1 MRLKK
6 PHINMDAG
14 EGITGEYE
22 LYPFVN
28 ALNVT
33 CGGHYGDKRTIFET
47 LNHAIPYEIELG
59 AHPSYPD
66 KENFGRVSL
75 ELSSEELAA
84 SIVDQIDCFARVVED
99 LGTTWT
105 HIKPHGALYN
115 DLAKN
120 ASLAE
125 VFLNAIAS
133 YKEKTLYLQE
143 SSIIALKA
151 EEHGFKVAHEYF
163 IDRNYLAI
171 DRLVPRS
178 KENALISDPKQAL
191 DHLHSMADKKS
202 LRLLD
207 GTEVSIEP
215 HTFCIH
221 SDHQATPQIVAEI
234 TKAYGV

>member
-1 MRLKK
+1 
-6 PHINMDAG
+6 MDAG

-28 ALNVT
+28 ALNVA

-84 SIVDQIDCFARVVED
+84 SIVDQIDCFARVVAD

-207 GTEVSIEP
+207 GFEVSIEP

>member
-1 MRLKK
+1 
-6 PHINMDAG
+6 MDAG
-14 EGITGEYE
+14 EGVTGEYE

-28 ALNVT
+28 ALNVA

-207 GTEVSIEP
+207 GFEVSIEP

>member
-1 MRLKK
+1 
-6 PHINMDAG
+6 MDAG
-14 EGITGEYE
+14 EGITGEYD

-28 ALNVT
+28 ALNVA

>member
-1 MRLKK
+1 MTFKK

-28 ALNVT
+28 ALNVA
-33 CGGHYGDKRTIFET
+33 CGGHYGDELTIFET
-47 LNHAIPYEIELG
+47 LNHAILYEIELG

-75 ELSSEELAA
+75 ELNPKELTA
-84 SIVDQIDCFARVVED
+84 SIVDQIDRFARVAD
-99 LGTTWT
+99 GLGATWT

-115 DLAKN
+115 DLAKS
-120 ASLAE
+120 ASLTE
-125 VFLNAIAS
+125 IFLNAIAP

-143 SSIIALKA
+143 SSIVALKA
-151 EEHGFKVAHEYF
+151 EESGFKVAHEYF
-163 IDRNYLAI
+163 IDRNYDAI

-178 KENALISDPKQAL
+178 EENALITDPKQAL
-191 DHLHSMADKKS
+191 DHLHSMAFKKS
-202 LRLLD
+202 LKLQD
-207 GTEVSIEP
+207 GSEVPIQP

-221 SDHQATPQIVAEI
+221 SDHKATPQIIAEI
-234 TKAYGV
+234 TKIYGS

>member
-28 ALNVT
+28 ALNVA
-33 CGGHYGDKRTIFET
+33 CGGHYGDKRTIFKT

>member
-1 MRLKK
+1 
-6 PHINMDAG
+6 MDAG

-28 ALNVT
+28 ALNVA

-178 KENALISDPKQAL
+178 EENALISDPKQAL
-191 DHLHSMADKKS
+191 DHLHSMVDKKS

-207 GTEVSIEP
+207 GFEVSIEP

-221 SDHQATPQIVAEI
+221 SDHQATPQIITEI
-234 TKAYGV
+234 TKAYGA

>member
-1 MRLKK
+1 MTLKK

-14 EGITGEYE
+14 EGISGEYE

-28 ALNVT
+28 ALNVA
-33 CGGHYGDKRTIFET
+33 CGGHYGDERTIFET
-47 LNHAIPYEIELG
+47 LNHAIFYEIEIG

-75 ELSSEELAA
+75 ELSPEELTA
-84 SIVDQIDCFARVVED
+84 SIIDQIDLFARVTEG
-99 LGTTWT
+99 LGVTWT

-115 DLAKN
+115 DLAQN

-125 VFLNAIAS
+125 VFLNAIVP

-143 SSIIALKA
+143 SSVRALEADKR
-151 EEHGFKVAHEYF
+151 GFKVVHEYF
-163 IDRNYLAI
+163 IDRNYHAI

-178 KENALISDPKQAL
+178 EENALISDPKQAL
-191 DHLHSMADKKS
+191 DHLYSMATKKS
-202 LRLLD
+202 LKLQD
-207 GTEVSIEP
+207 GTEVPIQP

-221 SDHQATPQIVAEI
+221 SDHKATPQIIAEI
-234 TKAYGV
+234 AKVYGS

>member
-1 MRLKK
+1 MSLKK

-14 EGITGEYE
+14 EGVTGEYE

-28 ALNVT
+28 ALNVA
-33 CGGHYGDKRTIFET
+33 CGGHYGDERTIFET

-125 VFLNAIAS
+125 VFLSAMAS

-151 EEHGFKVAHEYF
+151 KEYGFKVAHEYF

-178 KENALISDPKQAL
+178 EENALISDPKQAL
-191 DHLHSMADKKS
+191 DHLCSMADKKS

-207 GTEVSIEP
+207 GAEVSIEP

-221 SDHQATPQIVAEI
+221 SDHQATPQIIAEI
-234 TKAYGV
+234 TKAYGA

>member
-1 MRLKK
+1 MTLKK

-14 EGITGEYE
+14 EGVSGEYE

-28 ALNVT
+28 ALNIA
-33 CGGHYGDKRTIFET
+33 CGGHYGDERTIFET
-47 LNHAIPYEIELG
+47 LNHAIPYKIELG

-75 ELSSEELAA
+75 ELSSEELTA

-120 ASLAE
+120 ESLAE
-125 VFLNAIAS
+125 VFLNAIMP

-151 EEHGFKVAHEYF
+151 EERGFKVAHEYF

-178 KENALISDPKQAL
+178 EEDALISDPKQAL
-191 DHLHSMADKKS
+191 YHLRSMVDKKS
-202 LRLLD
+202 LKLLD

-215 HTFCIH
+215 QTFCIH
-221 SDHQATPQIVAEI
+221 SDHQATPQIIAEI
-234 TKAYGV
+234 TKAYGA

>member
-1 MRLKK
+1 
-6 PHINMDAG
+6 MDAG
-14 EGITGEYE
+14 EGISGEYE

-28 ALNVT
+28 ALNVA
-33 CGGHYGDKRTIFET
+33 CGGHYGDERTIFET
-47 LNHAIPYEIELG
+47 LNHATRYEIELG

-125 VFLNAIAS
+125 VFLSAIAS

-178 KENALISDPKQAL
+178 EENALISDPKQAL
-191 DHLHSMADKKS
+191 GHLRSMADKKS

-207 GTEVSIEP
+207 GAEVSIEP

-221 SDHQATPQIVAEI
+221 SDHQATPQIIAEI
-234 TKAYGV
+234 TKAYGS

>member
-1 MRLKK
+1 
-6 PHINMDAG
+6 MDAG

-28 ALNVT
+28 ALNVA

-207 GTEVSIEP
+207 GFEVSIEP

-234 TKAYGV
+234 TKAYGI

>member
-1 MRLKK
+1 MSLKK

-14 EGITGEYE
+14 EGVTGEYE

-28 ALNVT
+28 ALNVA
-33 CGGHYGDKRTIFET
+33 CGGHYGDERTIFET

-66 KENFGRVSL
+66 KENFGRVTL
-75 ELSSEELAA
+75 DLSSEELTA
-84 SIVDQIDCFARVVED
+84 SIVDQIDCFARVAEG
-99 LGTTWT
+99 LGATWT

-125 VFLNAIAS
+125 VFLSAIAS

-151 EEHGFKVAHEYF
+151 EERGFKVAHEYF

-178 KENALISDPKQAL
+178 EENAVISDPKQAL
-191 DHLHSMADKKS
+191 DHLHAMADNKS
-202 LRLLD
+202 LKLLD
-207 GTEVSIEP
+207 GAEVPIEP

-221 SDHQATPQIVAEI
+221 SDHQATPQIIAEI
-234 TKAYGV
+234 TKAYGS

>member
-14 EGITGEYE
+14 EGISGEYE

-28 ALNVT
+28 ALNVA
-33 CGGHYGDKRTIFET
+33 CGGHYGDERTIFET

-120 ASLAE
+120 AALAE
-125 VFLNAIAS
+125 VFLSAIAS
-133 YKEKTLYLQE
+133 YKKKTLYLQE

-151 EEHGFKVAHEYF
+151 KEHGFKVAHEYF

-178 KENALISDPKQAL
+178 EENALISDPKRAL

-202 LRLLD
+202 LKLLD
-207 GTEVSIEP
+207 GAEVLIEP

-221 SDHQATPQIVAEI
+221 SDHQATPQIIAEI
-234 TKAYGV
+234 TKAYGA

>member
-1 MRLKK
+1 
-6 PHINMDAG
+6 MDAG

-28 ALNVT
+28 ALNVA

-207 GTEVSIEP
+207 GFEVSIEP

>member
-28 ALNVT
+28 ALNVA

-133 YKEKTLYLQE
+133 YKEKTLYLPE

-178 KENALISDPKQAL
+178 EENALISDPKQAL

-207 GTEVSIEP
+207 GFEVSIEP

>member
-28 ALNVT
+28 ALNIA
-33 CGGHYGDKRTIFET
+33 CGGHYGDERTIFET
-47 LNHAIPYEIELG
+47 LNHAILYEIELG

-178 KENALISDPKQAL
+178 EENALISDPKQAL

-207 GTEVSIEP
+207 GFEVSIEP

>member
-1 MRLKK
+1 MSLKK

-28 ALNVT
+28 ALNVA
-33 CGGHYGDKRTIFET
+33 CGGHYGDERTIFET

-75 ELSSEELAA
+75 ELSSEELTA
-84 SIVDQIDCFARVVED
+84 SIIDQIDCFARVAEG
-99 LGTTWT
+99 LGATWS

-115 DLAKN
+115 DLSKN

-125 VFLNAIAS
+125 VFLSALAS

-151 EEHGFKVAHEYF
+151 RRTGALKLLMN
-163 IDRNYLAI
+163 ILLIAI
-171 DRLVPRS
+171 TLQSTD
-178 KENALISDPKQAL
+178 
-191 DHLHSMADKKS
+191 
-202 LRLLD
+202 
-207 GTEVSIEP
+207 
-215 HTFCIH
+215 
-221 SDHQATPQIVAEI
+221 
-234 TKAYGV
+234 

>member
-1 MRLKK
+1 MSLKK

-14 EGITGEYE
+14 EGVTGEYE

-28 ALNVT
+28 ALNVA
-33 CGGHYGDKRTIFET
+33 CGGHYGDERTIFET

-207 GTEVSIEP
+207 GFEVSIEP

>member
-28 ALNVT
+28 ALNVA

>member
-1 MRLKK
+1 MSLKK

-14 EGITGEYE
+14 EGISGEYE

-28 ALNVT
+28 ALNVA
-33 CGGHYGDKRTIFET
+33 CGGHYGDEHTIFET
-47 LNHAIPYEIELG
+47 LNHAIPYEVELG

-75 ELSSEELAA
+75 ELSSEKLIA
-84 SIVDQIDCFARVVED
+84 SILDQIKRFARVAED
-99 LGTTWT
+99 LGATWA

-125 VFLNAIAS
+125 VFLSTITP
-133 YKEKTLYLQE
+133 YKEKILYLQE
-143 SSIIALKA
+143 SSIIALRA
-151 EEHGFKVAHEYF
+151 EESGFKVAHEYF

-171 DRLVPRS
+171 DRLVPRG
-178 KENALISDPKQAL
+178 EANALISDPKQAL
-191 DHLHSMADKKS
+191 DHLHSMAHKKS
-202 LRLLD
+202 LKLLN
-207 GTEVSIEP
+207 GTEVPIEP

-221 SDHQATPQIVAEI
+221 SDHQATPRIIAEI
-234 TKAYGV
+234 TKAYGS

>member
-28 ALNVT
+28 ALNVA

-234 TKAYGV
+234 TKAYGI

>member
-28 ALNVT
+28 ALNVA

-207 GTEVSIEP
+207 GFEVSIEP

>member
-1 MRLKK
+1 
-6 PHINMDAG
+6 MDAG

-28 ALNVT
+28 ALNVA

>member
-1 MRLKK
+1 
-6 PHINMDAG
+6 MDAG

-28 ALNVT
+28 ALNVA

-178 KENALISDPKQAL
+178 EENALISDPKQAL

-207 GTEVSIEP
+207 GFEVSIEP

>member
-1 MRLKK
+1 MSLKK

-14 EGITGEYE
+14 EGVSGEYE

-28 ALNVT
+28 ALNVA
-33 CGGHYGDKRTIFET
+33 CGGHYGDEHTIFET
-47 LNHAIPYEIELG
+47 LNHAIPYEIEFG

-75 ELSSEELAA
+75 ELSPEELTA
-84 SIVDQIDCFARVVED
+84 SIVDQIDCFARVAER
-99 LGTTWT
+99 LGATWT

-125 VFLNAIAS
+125 VFLSAITP
-133 YKEKTLYLQE
+133 YKEKILYLQE

-151 EEHGFKVAHEYF
+151 EESGFKVAHEYF

-171 DRLVPRS
+171 DRLVPRG
-178 KENALISDPKQAL
+178 EANALISDPKQAL
-191 DHLHSMADKKS
+191 DHVLAMGQNKF
-202 LRLLD
+202 LQLLN
-207 GTEVSIEP
+207 GTEIRIEP
-215 HTFCIH
+215 NTFCIRL
-221 SDHQATPQIVAEI
+221 DHGASPRIFADI
-234 TKAYGV
+234 ARAYGS

>member
-28 ALNVT
+28 ALNVA

-84 SIVDQIDCFARVVED
+84 SIVDQIDCFASVVED

-120 ASLAE
+120 AFLAE

-207 GTEVSIEP
+207 GFEVSIEP

>member
-28 ALNVT
+28 ALNVA

-178 KENALISDPKQAL
+178 EENALISDPKQAL

-207 GTEVSIEP
+207 GFEVSIEP

>member
-1 MRLKK
+1 MSLKK

-14 EGITGEYE
+14 EGVTGEYE

-28 ALNVT
+28 ALNVA
-33 CGGHYGDKRTIFET
+33 CGGHYGDERTIFET
-47 LNHAIPYEIELG
+47 VNHAIPYEIELG

-207 GTEVSIEP
+207 GAEVSIEP

>member
-28 ALNVT
+28 ALNVA

-151 EEHGFKVAHEYF
+151 EEHGFKLAHEYF

-207 GTEVSIEP
+207 GFEVSIEP